1 MKIKESKAFLSYRW
15 APASVC
21 LLAFVLRLIHL
32 PGRPLW
38 YDEAFSVQYAALSAD
53 RMIYGTVTPVQ
64 GGGAAEVHPLLYY
77 FLLHGWMRLAGLS
90 PLAVRFLSVMLGM
103 ITVVILWQLADW
115 WFDRRAGLTV
125 GLLAATNPFHVAY
138 SQETRMYA
146 LLGLGAVTATSG
158 LLRALDRP
166 ETRSVLT
173 PARGS
178 AEVNRS
184 GSRALSPQ
192 WWLFILG
199 SAITLYAHNVGAF
212 VLVAL
217 HLLVAA
223 TPRWRR
229 HLPKLALADL
239 AVLILFSPWLI
250 KVLPGQ
256 IGIVRSG
263 YWLSTPGL
271 DEVIRATM
279 LPVLTFYEPAPG
291 WLLGLGLFTSLLLL
305 IVLALQAS
313 RSRSRARWFLILTWM
328 PVLLAFLISRW
339 QPVYLERALLP
350 SALFYLVAAGW
361 LLSRQSLAPFI
372 RISLGILLMLSTIGS
387 LTIHYLH
394 DEFPR
399 PPFREAVSYLEEHV
413 APGDA
418 VVHTNKLTYLPMH
431 TYSSD
436 LPGAF
441 LADPPGSP
449 QDTLSDPTQE
459 AFGIFAT
466 PTITAAVGDAD
477 RAWVVYFPRE
487 VREARAICGDHAAF
501 RWLDNRFLRAQDQ
514 QFSDLMITLYRRRAD

>member
-1 MKIKESKAFLSYRW
+1 MKTREKNSFPFRRS
-15 APASVC
+15 APVAVC
-21 LLAFVLRLIHL
+21 LVAFGLRLIHL
-32 PGRPLW
+32 AGRPLW

-53 RMIYGTVTPVQ
+53 RMIFGTVTPVQ
-64 GGGAAEVHPLLYY
+64 GSGAAEVHPLLYY

-90 PLAVRFLSVMLGM
+90 PLAARFLSVMLGM
-103 ITVVILWQLADW
+103 ITVVILWRLAAW
-115 WFDRRAGLTV
+115 CFDRRAALTV

-138 SQETRMYA
+138 SREARMYA

-166 ETRSVLT
+166 ETVSVVT

-178 AEVNRS
+178 AGVNRS
-184 GSRALSPQ
+184 GSRALSAQ

-199 SAITLYAHNVGAF
+199 SAITLYAHNLGAF

-256 IGIVRSG
+256 IGIVRNG
-263 YWLSTPGL
+263 YWLSTPGV
-271 DEVIRATM
+271 DEVIRAIM
-279 LPVLTFYEPAPG
+279 LPVLTFYESAPG
-291 WLLGLGLFTSLLLL
+291 WLLGLGLFTSLLLFIL
-305 IVLALQAS
+305 LALQAS
-313 RSRSRARWFLILTWM
+313 RSHSRVRWFLVLTWV
-328 PVLLAFLISRW
+328 PVLLALVISCW

-361 LLSRQSLAPFI
+361 LLTRHSLAPFI
-372 RISLGILLMLSTIGS
+372 RISLGALLILSTIGS
-387 LTIHYLH
+387 LTIHYPY

-399 PPFREAVSYLEEHV
+399 PPFQEAISYLEEHV

-431 TYSSD
+431 TYSPD

-449 QDTLSDPTQE
+449 QDTLSHPTQE

-466 PTITAAVGDAD
+466 PTITAAVEDAD

-501 RWLDNRFLRAQDQ
+501 RWLDNHFVRGQDQ